1 MRTRRYFLLFIIL
14 LFGVLSCRD
23 VRLSDIESYI
33 DDRPDSALAAIRAID
48 TTALRGRA
56 VKAKYSLLHAMA
68 LDKNYIDT
76 ADTRIVQPAVDW
88 YSRHGS
94 PEEKLKAYYYQG
106 REYHNNK
113 QYDQAAVSYAIAL
126 ESIDESN
133 DFNLNGMLYSAM
145 ADALTFT
152 LDFAEASS
160 YFDKAISSFRK
171 SGRKDWENL
180 ELFRKAQNHVN
191 TKDWDSALALFQTLL
206 EDDSISVGLRAR
218 IEGDYAMALVVGPKK
233 DMERATGLF
242 KDAMMDNGGRL
253 MNINQVGAYAYSLFL
268 TGQRKESES
277 TMAYLESIAGEHNLY
292 YLFWRHGIQQA
303 QGDYKNAY
311 LSLLE
316 SKEQSD
322 SINTLLYV
330 KSAANAQRTYLE
342 NRTLE
347 SRINDGRRKRIS
359 VYLSLA
365 VLSFLFM
372 LYRGFKRKR
381 KELERECDRMVEIKE
396 TLESRLSD
404 MTMEKHKAKFTYLS
418 ELYKVYQL
426 VDKNESEM
434 SIHKSYLALKRIVSD
449 LENDEASQVR
459 FEALVNHETDNLM
472 KHFREEFQGLSL
484 QEYRLTSFVFA
495 GFDNT
500 ILSYLL
506 MLSPSN
512 TRTTKSRMKAK
523 IECSKAAH
531 KEEFLKYFSH

>member
-1 MRTRRYFLLFIIL
+1 MRTLRYFLLFIIL

-76 ADTRIVQPAVDW
+76 SDTRIVQPAVDW

-347 SRINDGRRKRIS
+347 SRINDGRRK
-359 VYLSLA
+359 
-365 VLSFLFM
+365 
-372 LYRGFKRKR
+372 
-381 KELERECDRMVEIKE
+381 
-396 TLESRLSD
+396 
-404 MTMEKHKAKFTYLS
+404 
-418 ELYKVYQL
+418 VYQL

-531 KEEFLKYFSH
+531 KEAFLKYFSH